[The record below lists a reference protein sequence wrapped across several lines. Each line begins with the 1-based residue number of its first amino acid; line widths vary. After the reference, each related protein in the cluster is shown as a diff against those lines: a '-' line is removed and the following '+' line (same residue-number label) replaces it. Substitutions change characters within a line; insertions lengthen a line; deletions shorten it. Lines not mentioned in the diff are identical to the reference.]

1 MKGYKV
7 LSPLRHNGK
16 YYSSDD
22 FLEESLITVNDS
34 ARLLKLGV
42 ILSAIKENNIVTPI
56 VEESTSPSTSIIED
70 EPIEKTLDLNFD
82 LDELKDGAKKQG
94 LEWKGNISKPNIISL
109 IVENDKTAYFLD
121 QLED

>member
-7 LSPLRHNGK
+7 LSSLRHNGK

-22 FLEESLITVNDS
+22 FLEKSAITEKES

-42 ILSAIKENNIVTPI
+42 VTAVVKEDAVVIPTITETAETNVLD
-56 VEESTSPSTSIIED
+56 D
-70 EPIEKTLDLNFD
+70 EPIEKTLDLNFE

-94 LEWKGNISKPNIISL
+94 LEWKGNISKPNIIAL
-109 IVENDKTAYFLD
+109 IVEKDKTAYFLD

>member
-7 LSPLRHNGK
+7 LSSLRHNGK
-16 YYSSDD
+16 RYHIDD
-22 FLEESLITVNDS
+22 FLEESAITENES

-42 ILSAIKENNIVTPI
+42 VTAVVKEDATVIPTVKEPTETNVH
-56 VEESTSPSTSIIED
+56 ED
-70 EPIEKTLDLNFD
+70 EPIEKTLDLNFE

-94 LEWKGNISKPNIISL
+94 LDWKGNISKSNVIAL

>member
-7 LSPLRHNGK
+7 LSPLRHNGER
-16 YYSSDD
+16 YYLGD
-22 FLEESLITVNDS
+22 FLAESSITEKES

-42 ILSAIKENNIVTPI
+42 VTSVVKEEARVIPTVKELTETNVL
-56 VEESTSPSTSIIED
+56 ED
-70 EPIEKTLDLNFD
+70 EPIEKTLDLNFE
-82 LDELKDGAKKQG
+82 LDELKEGAKQQG
-94 LEWKGNISKPNIISL
+94 LEWKGNISKPKIIAL